1 MGYHYTGCIGH
12 ADDAWESTEQHI
24 VHELTV
30 SDSLTHRLTA
40 TQQFY
45 TFVCLQIQ
53 QHHYC
58 KIWCGVII

>member
-40 TQQFY
+40 TQ
-45 TFVCLQIQ
+45 VLHICLPTNTTTPLL
-53 QHHYC
+53 
-58 KIWCGVII
+58 